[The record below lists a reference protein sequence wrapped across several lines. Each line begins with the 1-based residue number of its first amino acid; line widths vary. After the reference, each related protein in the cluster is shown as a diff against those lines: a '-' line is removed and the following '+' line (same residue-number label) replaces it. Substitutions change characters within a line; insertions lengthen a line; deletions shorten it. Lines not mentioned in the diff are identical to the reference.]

1 MNSRSAPATIQVF
14 TTECA
19 RRSAHRGGGSTAFTL
34 IELLTAIAILSV
46 LLCILTPSLSRA
58 RNLARNV
65 YCANNARSLAVA
77 QMTWS
82 VAHDQQITPL
92 DDDNLGQTVLDIA
105 EARKNCWGDLLI
117 WGGYAT
123 KNAFACPNDTRP
135 INEARPDKARMSYGM
150 NYYAYAVLSPPPGW
164 RSKALL
170 SPGLDVANP
179 GEKIMLLDG
188 DYWHEVFSALWS
200 ARAGG
205 TWRHEVD
212 WSASYAFFDGHAR
225 TITFEEMFGV
235 PFDPAVIGTHEM
247 STLLAQPVTP
257 LTHRHLSVGDLHEPA
272 EYFPAWAPWP
282 RRLFRYEP

>member
-188 DYWHEVFSALWS
+188 DYWHEVLNLDKMVEWGTISEKDLKMLRFSDSVDDAFDYLVAALS
-200 ARAGG
+200 EVEQG
-205 TWRHEVD
+205 TWDPSPRSV
-212 WSASYAFFDGHAR
+212 AG
-225 TITFEEMFGV
+225 EE
-235 PFDPAVIGTHEM
+235 
-247 STLLAQPVTP
+247 
-257 LTHRHLSVGDLHEPA
+257 
-272 EYFPAWAPWP
+272 
-282 RRLFRYEP
+282 